1 MKILFLGYQDC
12 RLLEFLSSQYEVTQS
27 MEKISLKFIQKFDKV
42 ISFGYTHIIK
52 PDIINNVKDP
62 IINLHISYLPYN
74 KGCHPNFYSF
84 LDKTPKGVTIHLID
98 KGIDTGDI
106 LIQKEI
112 KFKIE
117 EDTLKKTY
125 DRLIKEIQDLFIAN
139 YIDILNN
146 NIQLKPQKGE
156 GTFHYR
162 KDLEKY
168 KKILTEG
175 WDTKINNI

>member
-1 MKILFLGYQDC
+1 M
-12 RLLEFLSSQYEVTQS
+12 
-27 MEKISLKFIQKFDKV
+27 
-42 ISFGYTHIIK
+42 
-52 PDIINNVKDP
+52 
-62 IINLHISYLPYN
+62 
-74 KGCHPNFYSF
+74 
-84 LDKTPKGVTIHLID
+84 
-98 KGIDTGDI
+98 
-106 LIQKEI
+106 IQKEI

-175 WDTKINNI
+175 WDTKTNNI